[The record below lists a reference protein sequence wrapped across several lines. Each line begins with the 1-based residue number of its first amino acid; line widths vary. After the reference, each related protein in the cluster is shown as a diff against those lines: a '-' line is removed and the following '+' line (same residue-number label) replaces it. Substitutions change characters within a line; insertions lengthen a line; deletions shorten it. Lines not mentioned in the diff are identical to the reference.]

1 MTQCNVESC
10 QKDGTKRC
18 TRCKKVNYCSK
29 ECQTS
34 DWKKH
39 KKQCKQPEEEEGEG
53 SPSNDNS
60 FNVARYRT
68 SPEKTSSAGDQQ
80 LSEGSKTSNDSS
92 GGAKPRKTN
101 SDGSK
106 SDDIKTM
113 YRNNPKKLEL
123 M

>member
-1 MTQCNVESC
+1 MTQCNKEGC
-10 QKDGTKRC
+10 QKDGPKRC

-34 DWKKH
+34 DWEKH
-39 KKQCKQPEEEEGEG
+39 KTQCKKPEDEG

-60 FNVARYRT
+60 SNVARSRV
-68 SPEKTSSAGDQQ
+68 SPEKTSSATDQQ
-80 LSEGSKTSNDSS
+80 LSKGSKTSNDSS
-92 GGAKPRKTN
+92 GGGTKPRTTN
-101 SDGSK
+101 SEGSK
-106 SDDIKTM
+106 SDDIETM